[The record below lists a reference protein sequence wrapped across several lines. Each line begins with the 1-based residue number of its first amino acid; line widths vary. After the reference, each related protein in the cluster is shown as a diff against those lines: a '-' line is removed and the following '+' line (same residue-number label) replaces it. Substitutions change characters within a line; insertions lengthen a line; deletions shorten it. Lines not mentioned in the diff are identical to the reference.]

1 MYVSYKYISVCMAF
15 CPYVCVYTHIYIHIY
30 IIGVCVCV
38 SVLVLVIAFRLLE
51 SRSRFNQAAVETEF
65 DHRVPGTAQT
75 LRASGNARAQRQSWW
90 KLLEICQS
98 PLQALSSSP

>member
-1 MYVSYKYISVCMAF
+1 MAF
-15 CPYVCVYTHIYIHIY
+15 CPYVCVYTHTYIYMYTHLY
-30 IIGVCVCV
+30 HRRMCVCEC
-38 SVLVLVIAFRLLE
+38 LVLVIAFRLLE

-75 LRASGNARAQRQSWW
+75 VRASGNARAQRQSWW

>member
-1 MYVSYKYISVCMAF
+1 MAF
-15 CPYVCVYTHIYIHIY
+15 CPYVCVYTHIYIYTHLY
-30 IIGVCVCV
+30 HRRMCVCV